1 MLDANRVRVLVEI
14 AHAGSIAAA
23 AERLSF
29 TPPALSQQLTKL
41 EREVGCT
48 LVERGRTGATLTEAG
63 RVLLEHGE
71 RVLGEL
77 RDAEAAV
84 RAVAGEPPDRLSLG
98 AFASAGKVL
107 LPATLAAF
115 GRQHP
120 QVRLSLSDIEPPGG
134 YGLVASGDLD
144 LLLTHRYPGVPLP
157 RAGGLHRERVLVDPL
172 LVVVPEGHALA
183 DRDVALADLAGEEWI
198 CGAPGIY
205 NRISLDTAAAA
216 AGVRLTVAYETRD
229 YEVALALVEAGV
241 GVALVPLSILR
252 SDRRG
257 GWVSRPLR
265 GTRLAREIYAVYR
278 RRPPEPVPAMV
289 ELLRGV
295 ASRVLDGGGDADRV
309 RSGEEAGELDS
320 GGVRSGGEAGELDS
334 GGVRSGGEAGGLDSG
349 GVRSGGDADGAR
361 SDGEAGRAGAG
372 GPHRGG
378 EPGGLGA
385 FQR

>member
-84 RAVAGEPPDRLSLG
+84 RAVAGESPERLSLG

-157 RAGGLHRERVLVDPL
+157 RSGGLHRERVLVDPL

-216 AGVRLTVAYETRD
+216 AGVSLNVAYETRD

-257 GWVSRPLR
+257 GWGQPVRLR
-265 GTRLAREIYAVYR
+265 GHPALGPRKSNARGPGPPP
-278 RRPPEPVPAMV
+278 RPRARSPAMGRNFPGGGVPVPGAPWGGNPGNPG
-289 ELLRGV
+289 RGPPP
-295 ASRVLDGGGDADRV
+295 AGRGKAAPEKGTRGGFFPPGGGGKRGKK
-309 RSGEEAGELDS
+309 RGPP
-320 GGVRSGGEAGELDS
+320 GGVFPKGG
-334 GGVRSGGEAGGLDSG
+334 GGK
-349 GVRSGGDADGAR
+349 
-361 SDGEAGRAGAG
+361 
-372 GPHRGG
+372 PRGG
-378 EPGGLGA
+378 CGA
-385 FQR
+385 FFPPG

>member
-1 MLDANRVRVLVEI
+1 MLDANRLRVLVEI

-41 EREVGCT
+41 EREAGCL
-48 LVERGRTGATLTEAG
+48 LVERNRTGATLTEAG

-77 RDAEAAV
+77 RDAETAV
-84 RAVAGEPPDRLSLG
+84 RAFAGHEPDRLSLG

-115 GRQHP
+115 GHEHP

-172 LVVVPEGHALA
+172 LAVAPAGHPLA
-183 DRDVALADLAGEEWI
+183 DRGLSLADLADEEWI
-198 CGAPGIY
+198 CGAPGIH
-205 NRISLDTAAAA
+205 NRVSLETAATA
-216 AGVRLTVAYETRD
+216 AGVDLTVAYETRD
-229 YEVALALVEAGV
+229 YEVALALIEAGV
-241 GVALVPLSILR
+241 GVALVPRSILG
-252 SDRRG
+252 SARRG

-265 GTRLAREIYAVYR
+265 GTSLAREIYAVHR
-278 RRPPEPVPAMV
+278 RRPPEPVSAMV
-289 ELLRGV
+289 AILREV
-295 ASRVLDGGGDADRV
+295 ADRA
-309 RSGEEAGELDS
+309 SG
-320 GGVRSGGEAGELDS
+320 
-334 GGVRSGGEAGGLDSG
+334 
-349 GVRSGGDADGAR
+349 ADG
-361 SDGEAGRAGAG
+361 
-372 GPHRGG
+372 PHSGG
-378 EPGGLGA
+378 EPGGRGA
-385 FQR
+385 FHR